1 MKKQVVS
8 LVALLAVV
16 SLSSCDSSKKTSEE
30 SAKADT
36 TVVTDATIEKEDD
49 VVKEETA
56 EVGLGEEKKIEV
68 AVTGTVQ
75 EINKGKDGYTAKIAD
90 EAGKA
95 YNATISIP
103 NLKDP
108 KQYRSVAVGEKISV
122 KGESFASDA
131 DNYIVVRELL
141 K

>member
-1 MKKQVVS
+1 MITFGKIKSTMKKQTLS
-8 LVALLAVV
+8 LLAFAV
-16 SLSSCDSSKKTSEE
+16 LAFASCDSSKKSTEE
-30 SAKADT
+30 VSKEDT
-36 TVVTDATIEKEDD
+36 TQ
-49 VVKEETA
+49 VVKEVAPA
-56 EVGLGEEKKIEV
+56 EEAAEAEEKRIEV
-68 AVTGTVQ
+68 AVVGTVQ
-75 EINKGKDGYTAKIAD
+75 EINRGKDGYTAKITD
-90 EAGKA
+90 ETGKI

-108 KQYRSVAVGEKISV
+108 KQYRSVAVGDKISV

>member
-1 MKKQVVS
+1 MKKQALN
-8 LVALLAVV
+8 LVALLAIGC
-16 SLSSCDSSKKTSEE
+16 LSSCDSSKKTSEE
-30 SAKADT
+30 VVKEDT
-36 TVVTDATIEKEDD
+36 TA
-49 VVKEETA
+49 VVKEEVA
-56 EVGLGEEKKIEV
+56 EIAPEEEQKIEV
-68 AVTGTVQ
+68 DVVGTVK

-90 EAGKA
+90 ETGKIF
-95 YNATISIP
+95 NATISIP

-108 KQYRSVAVGEKISV
+108 KQYRSVEVGEKISV

>member
-1 MKKQVVS
+1 MKKQVVC

-30 SAKADT
+30 VVKADT
-36 TVVTDATIEKEDD
+36 TVV
-49 VVKEETA
+49 KEETPEVASQEA
-56 EVGLGEEKKIEV
+56 EEEKKVEV
-68 AVTGTVQ
+68 AVTGTVK

-90 EAGKA
+90 EAGKT

>member
-1 MKKQVVS
+1 MKKQIVS
-8 LVALLAVV
+8 LALLALV

-30 SAKADT
+30 
-36 TVVTDATIEKEDD
+36 VVKEDTVA
-49 VVKEETA
+49 VVKEEPA
-56 EVGLGEEKKIEV
+56 EVAPAEEQKIEV

-90 EAGKA
+90 ETGKT

-108 KQYRSVAVGEKISV
+108 KEYRSVAVGDKISV

-131 DNYIVVRELL
+131 DNYIVVRELS

>member
-1 MKKQVVS
+1 MKKQIVS
-8 LVALLAVV
+8 LALLAVV

-30 SAKADT
+30 VVKADT
-36 TVVTDATIEKEDD
+36 TVV
-49 VVKEETA
+49 KEETPEVASQEA
-56 EVGLGEEKKIEV
+56 EEEKKVEV

-90 EAGKA
+90 EAGKT

-103 NLKDP
+103 NLKEP
-108 KQYRSVAVGEKISV
+108 KQYRSVVVGEKISV

>member
-30 SAKADT
+30 VVKADT
-36 TVVTDATIEKEDD
+36 TVV
-49 VVKEETA
+49 KEETPEVASQEA
-56 EVGLGEEKKIEV
+56 EEEKKIEV
-68 AVTGTVQ
+68 AVTGTVK

-90 EAGKA
+90 EAGKT

>member
-36 TVVTDATIEKEDD
+36 TVVTDATIAKEDA

-56 EVGLGEEKKIEV
+56 EVALGEEKKIEV

-90 EAGKA
+90 EAGKT

>member
-1 MKKQVVS
+1 MKKQTLS
-8 LVALLAVV
+8 LFALLAVIA
-16 SLSSCDSSKKTSEE
+16 LSSCDSSKKSIEE
-30 SAKADT
+30 VTREET
-36 TVVTDATIEKEDD
+36 TE
-49 VVKEETA
+49 VVKEEPAPA
-56 EVGLGEEKKIEV
+56 EEVAPAEEQKIEV
-68 AVTGTVQ
+68 AVVGTVK
-75 EINKGKDGYTAKIAD
+75 EINRGKDGYTAKIVD
-90 EAGKA
+90 EAGKT

-108 KQYRSVAVGEKISV
+108 KQYRSVEVGQKISV

>member
-1 MKKQVVS
+1 MKKQTLS
-8 LVALLAVV
+8 LFALLAVIA
-16 SLSSCDSSKKTSEE
+16 LSSCDSSKKSTEE
-30 SAKADT
+30 VTKKET
-36 TVVTDATIEKEDD
+36 TE
-49 VVKEETA
+49 VVKEEPAPA
-56 EVGLGEEKKIEV
+56 EEVAPAEEQKIEV
-68 AVTGTVQ
+68 AVVGTVK
-75 EINKGKDGYTAKIAD
+75 EINRGKDGYTAKIVD
-90 EAGKA
+90 EAGKT

-108 KQYRSVAVGEKISV
+108 KQYRSVEVGQKISV

>member
-30 SAKADT
+30 VVKADT
-36 TVVTDATIEKEDD
+36 TVV
-49 VVKEETA
+49 KEETPEVASQEA
-56 EVGLGEEKKIEV
+56 EEEKKVEV
-68 AVTGTVQ
+68 AVTGTVK

-90 EAGKA
+90 EAGKT